1 MKYQFVLLY
10 LFMFTLIALPQQFIE
25 QITTTLPGVWLGSTA
40 WGDYDNDGDLDLFVT
55 GLTSDY
61 KIISKLYR
69 NEGNGN
75 FLEQSEIFF
84 TGVYLSSVAWGDFDN
99 DCYLDLLI
107 TGNTSLTENN
117 PVSKIYKNNGD
128 NTFSEQTLITL
139 PGVCQGSVA
148 WCDYNNDDNL
158 DLILTGQSTNAI
170 ISKIYFNDGN
180 GSFTEETSILITGV
194 KNSSVAWGDYNN
206 DGNYD
211 LLVAGYTGSSNI
223 SKIYRNNGNNSFTEQ
238 TTIFLTGVSHGSAS
252 WGDLN
257 NDGKL
262 DILLTG
268 LTDNNFC
275 TKVYLN
281 NENNTFIESV
291 GNNLPSICYGGG
303 ALVDYNKDSFI
314 DIFLTGITNSSQL
327 PRSKIYRNNGNSN
340 FSDQQINYLPG
351 VCFGSSCWG
360 DYDNDGDVDFV
371 ISGLSETNSIIT
383 KIFKNNA
390 DVNFKEQTTIS
401 LANVSQSSAAW
412 GDYDNDGNLDIILTG
427 EISTNVGFSRIY
439 KNNGDNTFTE
449 QSQIELANVFYGSVA
464 WGDYDNDGNLD
475 LLLTG
480 ATSQTN
486 QISKIYKNNGDNTF
500 TEQTSIALTGV
511 TNSSVAWGDYNND
524 GYLDI
529 LLTGNNGTEYISVV
543 YKNNGS
549 NNFEEQVTIMLS
561 GVAYSSTSWCDYDN
575 DGWLDILISGQ
586 EHDARITKI
595 YRNNGDNTFSE
606 QTSFNLVG
614 VSYSASAWGDYDNDG
629 FFDLV
634 ITGYNGNNRISKIY
648 RNNNGISFIEQTSIE
663 LTGVY
668 NGAVAWGDY
677 DNDGLLD
684 LLLTGNANDGI
695 MTKIYRNNGNNS
707 FTEIPSQTLIEVWVS
722 SVSWGDYDND
732 GDLDILLSGYTG
744 SQRITKV
751 YRNDSFIQN
760 HLPNPPTNLSISIT
774 GKEVTFV
781 WDKATDFE
789 TTQSG
794 LTYNLVIGTQPNGI
808 DKLSP
813 MSNRQNGYRKI
824 INLGNTNKNNF
835 KVIKDLPN
843 GTYFWSVQSIDNSF
857 AGSIFAEEQSFNLG
871 GVKLIIEGLY
881 DVTNN
886 RLNLNDTVRAYL
898 REISYPYDV
907 VDSAIT
913 VLDSI
918 TFTANFEFV
927 NAPSGIYY
935 LAINHR
941 NSIET
946 WSKSGGIPFVQ
957 GAPLTYDFTNDSA
970 SAFGFNLVKKG
981 SKWCIYNGDI
991 NQDGKIDNE
1000 DLLILYDEMYNNCY
1014 GHYSTSDL
1022 DGDGIIDAQDSA
1034 ICFNNKIKNI
1044 IKRTPI
1050 SQ

>member
-1 MKYQFVLLY
+1 MKYQFVLVH
-10 LFMFTLIALPQQFIE
+10 LFVFALIALPQQFTE
-25 QITTTLPGVWLGSTA
+25 QITTTLPNVWLGSTA

-61 KIISKLYR
+61 EIISKLFR

-107 TGNTSLTENN
+107 TGNTSITENN
-117 PVSKIYKNNGD
+117 PLSKIYKNNGD
-128 NTFSEQTLITL
+128 NTFSEQNLIIL
-139 PGVCQGSVA
+139 PGVFQGSAA
-148 WCDYNNDDNL
+148 WCDFNNDDNL
-158 DLILTGQSTNAI
+158 DFILTGQSTDEI
-170 ISKIYFNDGN
+170 ISKIYLNDGN
-180 GSFTEETSILITGV
+180 GSFVEETSTLIIGV
-194 KNSSVAWGDYNN
+194 KNSSVAWGDYDN
-206 DGNYD
+206 DGNRD
-211 LLVAGYTGSSNI
+211 LLVTGYTGNSNI
-223 SKIYRNNGNNSFTEQ
+223 SKIYRNNGDNSFTEQ
-238 TTIFLTGVSHGSAS
+238 TTILLAGVSNGSAS

-268 LTDNNFC
+268 LTYNNYS
-275 TKVYLN
+275 TKIYLN
-281 NENNTFIESV
+281 SENNTFTELAE
-291 GNNLPSICYGGG
+291 NKLPSICYGAGMP
-303 ALVDYNKDSFI
+303 ADYNKDSFI
-314 DIFLTGITNSSQL
+314 DILLTGIANSSQL
-327 PRSKIYRNNGNSN
+327 PISKIYRNNGNN
-340 FSDQQINYLPG
+340 YFSEHQINYLPG

-371 ISGLSETNSIIT
+371 ISGISENNSIVT
-383 KIFKNNA
+383 KIFRNNT
-390 DVNFKEQTTIS
+390 VVSFEEQTTIS
-401 LANVSQSSAAW
+401 LGKVSQSTASW

-427 EISTNVGFSRIY
+427 EISTDMGFSRIY

-449 QSQIELANVFYGSVA
+449 QSQIELTNVFYGSVA
-464 WGDYDNDGNLD
+464 WGDYDNDGNID

-480 ATSQTN
+480 ATSQTD
-486 QISKIYKNNGDNTF
+486 QTSKIYRNNGDNTF
-500 TEQTSIALTGV
+500 TEQTSISLAGV

-529 LLTGNNGTEYISVV
+529 LLTGNTGTEYISVV
-543 YKNNGS
+543 YKNNGN
-549 NNFEEQVTIMLS
+549 NNFEEQVTVMLT
-561 GVAYSSTSWCDYDN
+561 GVAYSSASWCDYNN
-575 DGWLDILISGQ
+575 DGWLDIFISGQ
-586 EHDARITKI
+586 ADNGRVTKI
-595 YRNNGDNTFSE
+595 YRNNGENTFSE

-629 FFDLV
+629 FVDLV
-634 ITGYNGNNRISKIY
+634 ITGYTGERRISKIY
-648 RNNNGISFIEQTSIE
+648 KNDNGTSFIEQTSIE
-663 LTGVY
+663 LNAIY

-677 DNDGLLD
+677 DNDGFID

-695 MTKIYRNNGNNS
+695 VTKIYRNNGNNS
-707 FTEIPSQTLIEVWVS
+707 FTEITDETLNGVWVS
-722 SVSWGDYDND
+722 SVAWGDYDND
-732 GDLDILLSGYTG
+732 DDLDILLAGYTG
-744 SQRITKV
+744 NQRITKV
-751 YRNDSFIQN
+751 YRNKSNIQN
-760 HLPNPPTNLSISIT
+760 HLPNPPTNLSASVA
-774 GKEVTFV
+774 GREVTFI

-789 TTQSG
+789 TPQSG
-794 LTYNLVIGTQPNGI
+794 LTYNLVIGTQSNGI

-813 MSNRQNGYRKI
+813 MSDRQNGHRKI
-824 INLGNTNKNNF
+824 INLGNTSKSNF

-857 AGSIFAEEQSFNLG
+857 AGSIFSQEQSINLG
-871 GVKLIIEGLY
+871 GVKLVIEGLY
-881 DVTNN
+881 DTTNN
-886 RLNLNDTVRAYL
+886 RLNMNDTVKAYL
-898 REISYPYDV
+898 REISSPYDV

-935 LAINHR
+935 LTINHR

-946 WSKSGGIPFVQ
+946 WSKAGGIPFVQ
-957 GAPLTYDFTNDSA
+957 GTPLTYDFTNDSA
-970 SAFGFNLVKKG
+970 SAFGFNLARKG
-981 SKWCIYNGDI
+981 NKWCIFNGDI
-991 NQDGKIDNE
+991 DQDGKIDNE

-1014 GHYSTSDL
+1014 GYYSAADL
-1022 DGDGIIDAQDSA
+1022 DGDGIIDAQDSS

-1044 IKRTPI
+1044 VKKTPI